1 MQITLV
7 QSEIEQ
13 ALRTYVNNLINIKEG
28 TQINIDLSAGRGAD
42 GFKATIDIVQLGDV
56 VAPVV
61 QTQKA
66 ETKPAAEEKPT
77 KPEPK
82 KDKVQTQQA
91 EKKAEQTQTL
101 TGAVA
106 EAGSAQLAGEAQPEP
121 ENAAEPEVQA
131 EAEAQVEQAAPRKS
145 LFGGLSKPTNE

>member
-42 GFKATIDIVQLGDV
+42 GFKATIDIVQLDSV
-56 VAPVV
+56 IAPVG

-66 ETKPAAEEKPT
+66 ETKSAAEEKPA
-77 KPEPK
+77 KAEPK
-82 KDKVQTQQA
+82 K
-91 EKKAEQTQTL
+91 EKKAEQTQTSS
-101 TGAVA
+101 GAVA
-106 EAGSAQLAGEAQPEP
+106 EAGSAQLVGDQQSEDEDATES
-121 ENAAEPEVQA
+121 EVQA
-131 EAEAQVEQAAPRKS
+131 EAEAQTEQAAPRKS
-145 LFGGLSKPTNE
+145 LFGGLTKPVNE

>member
-106 EAGSAQLAGEAQPEP
+106 EAGSETVNSNALIAHSTNNHRHRHVGQRCVLLAPFEHVLLA
-121 ENAAEPEVQA
+121 
-131 EAEAQVEQAAPRKS
+131 
-145 LFGGLSKPTNE
+145 

>member
-106 EAGSAQLAGEAQPEP
+106 EP